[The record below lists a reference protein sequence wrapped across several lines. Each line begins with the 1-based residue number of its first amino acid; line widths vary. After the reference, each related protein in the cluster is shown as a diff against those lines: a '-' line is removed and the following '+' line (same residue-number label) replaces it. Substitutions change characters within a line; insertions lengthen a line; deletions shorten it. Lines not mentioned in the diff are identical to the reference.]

1 MKEWLNISSVQ
12 KQNPKEVIE
21 LIKQNRMKQMLKEGK
36 SAIGTFVKIT
46 DPCTIELI
54 TNAGFDF
61 VVIDNEHTSM
71 NKETV
76 VNLIRMADATGIVP
90 ITRVRENSRAQIL
103 QALDAGASGVMVPET
118 GTMEDVAL
126 VVSRTKYAPQGNRG
140 YSASQRSANYGMM
153 NPKEYAELSNAQ
165 TMVVVYCETMEAIN
179 NLDEMLTVEGVDV
192 IFIGPFDLTQALGV
206 IGEPNHP
213 RVLETIDMIVKKT
226 RAAGKAAGIIAADAE
241 KAKMLIAQGFQMVVV
256 GSDQNF
262 IQTLGKQY
270 IKAIKG

>member
-1 MKEWLNISSVQ
+1 MIKE
-12 KQNPKEVIE
+12 
-21 LIKQNRMKQMLKEGK
+21 NRVKKLLKEGK
-36 SAIGTFVKIT
+36 SVIGTFVKIT
-46 DPCTIELI
+46 DPCTIELLS
-54 TNAGFDF
+54 NAGFDF

-76 VNLIRMADATGIVP
+76 VNLIRMTDSTGIVP
-90 ITRVRENSRAQIL
+90 ITRVRENSRSQIL
-103 QALDAGASGVMVPET
+103 QALDAGSSGVMVPET
-118 GTMEDVAL
+118 GTKEDVEL
-126 VVSRTKYAPQGNRG
+126 VVSRTKYAPLGNRG

-153 NPKEYAELSNAQ
+153 NPKDYSELSNAQ

-179 NLDEMLTVEGVDV
+179 NLDEMLAVENVDV
-192 IFIGPFDLTQALGV
+192 LFVGPFDLTQALGV

-213 RVLETIDMIVKKT
+213 KVLAAIEMIVKKT

-241 KAKMLIAQGFQMVVV
+241 KAKALIALGFQMIVV

-270 IKAIKG
+270 VKAIKG